1 MTQKG
6 FNTKEINKTNWVYL
20 YNLPYEI
27 TDEEAV
33 HNEISS
39 SFMRFIGPIK
49 NIKFFS
55 FKNYLDF
62 KPKKLMI
69 PTLESFENIF
79 DPISIIK
86 TEEENS
92 FALITQENRLPAPLT
107 QGKL

>member
-6 FNTKEINKTNWVYL
+6 FNTKEIKQTNWVYL

-39 SFMRFIGPIK
+39 SFMRYIGPIK

-55 FKNYLDF
+55 FKSYSDLKPKDF
-62 KPKKLMI
+62 KVPS
-69 PTLESFENIF
+69 LENFEDIF
-79 DPISIIK
+79 DPIAIIK
-86 TEEENS
+86 TEEEKS
-92 FALITQENRLPAPLT
+92 FSLIKQECHLPALPT
-107 QGKL
+107 QGEI